1 MATYRYQI
9 IRRDIYEECSK
20 QTPDRFRTFADM
32 RKLFKARYWALITG
46 IVICLIAGITFLA
59 CFPSSIYS
67 YIPFVIVLPLSII
80 HEFWGY
86 RMCHPS
92 ELQKEHDAVNASLES
107 YIELIQNI
115 LTKHGVTTTTQRD
128 TLKKECEQEL
138 SLHDKHFQ
146 SANSKIYNMLI
157 NVPVTAFVSALMYK
171 DEWANIVISSITISV
186 VVGLIIIGAANTI
199 KHVTFYSEGFFKDQ
213 YLLKALKELDYLPE

>member
-20 QTPDRFRTFADM
+20 QTPDRFRTLADM

-46 IVICLIAGITFLA
+46 IVICLIAGITFLS

-92 ELQKEHDAVNASLES
+92 ELQKEHDEVM
-107 YIELIQNI
+107 
-115 LTKHGVTTTTQRD
+115 VCFPTTGSIVHAAGIPVKDLATSPGTMS
-128 TLKKECEQEL
+128 TIAP
-138 SLHDKHFQ
+138 
-146 SANSKIYNMLI
+146 SAFTS
-157 NVPVTAFVSALMYK
+157 SAR
-171 DEWANIVISSITISV
+171 
-186 VVGLIIIGAANTI
+186 
-199 KHVTFYSEGFFKDQ
+199 
-213 YLLKALKELDYLPE
+213 ALPGCTNGHIRKSHS